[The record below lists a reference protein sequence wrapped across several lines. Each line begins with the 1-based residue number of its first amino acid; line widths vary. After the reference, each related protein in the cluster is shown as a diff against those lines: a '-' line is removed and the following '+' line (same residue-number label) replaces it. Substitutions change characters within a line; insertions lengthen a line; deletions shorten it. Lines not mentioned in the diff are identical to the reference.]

1 MILTVTDI
9 FHILYWIWPA
19 HRLSTTILFRR
30 KLSRGWSYYN
40 KLVFL
45 VLRGELRQF
54 KISWAKPHVNTCIPE
69 KICRRLI
76 NESTCFFQW
85 TDLAFEFSVE
95 REEISKWI
103 LLYYK
108 LESCICFR
116 DFGKKAIFMSLSL
129 DWTIWNCSYINVVYR
144 FSDMLT
150 FVPNLQISTF
160 RHTFFSRVLSF
171 PSFAFLFPFF
181 PFCWAFI

>member
-1 MILTVTDI
+1 MFLTVTDI

-19 HRLSTTILFRR
+19 HRLSESLSTTVLFRR

-40 KLVFL
+40 KFL
-45 VLRGELRQF
+45 VLRVELRQF
-54 KISWAKPHVNTCIPE
+54 KISWAKPHVYTCIPE
-69 KICRRLI
+69 KICQRLI
-76 NESTCFFQW
+76 NESACFFQW

-103 LLYYK
+103 LLYY
-108 LESCICFR
+108 FR

-129 DWTIWNCSYINVVYR
+129 DWTIWNCSYVNVVYR

-150 FVPNLQISTF
+150 FQGHPTLIF
-160 RHTFFSRVLSF
+160 GKY
-171 PSFAFLFPFF
+171 LFGRRFK
-181 PFCWAFI
+181 I